1 VRRFFL
7 RHSEYSGIIANI
19 MKRIGIIAKKGEP
32 EAIKAIKE
40 FIRLLKG
47 RECELYVEN
56 DIAAVLK
63 IDGYPR
69 KKIPSKADIIIVF
82 GGDGTLLSVTRLVGD
97 SGVPILGVNLGSLGF
112 ITELSRDE
120 VSDSID
126 MVFSEKYCFEER
138 IMLLADVYR
147 GGKKVIQNSAFNDVV
162 LNKSALSRMFEIDI
176 RINNQYVTTFR
187 VDGLIVSTPTGSTG
201 HSLSAGGPILYPT
214 LESFL
219 LTPICPHTLTSR
231 PIVLPDAFILEAG
244 IKTGEDIYMTLDGQE
259 GFPLKVNDKVRIR
272 KADYKTKFLIV
283 HDRDYFRI
291 LRTKL
296 KWGE

>member
-1 VRRFFL
+1 
-7 RHSEYSGIIANI
+7 
-19 MKRIGIIAKKGEP
+19 MKKIGIIAKKGEP
-32 EAIKAIKE
+32 EAARAVKE

-47 RECELYVEN
+47 RECRFFVEK
-56 DIAAVLK
+56 DLAALLE

-69 KKIPSKADIIIVF
+69 EKIPSKSDIIVVF
-82 GGDGTLLSVTRLVGD
+82 GGDGTLLSVARLVGD

-120 VSDSID
+120 LSDSID
-126 MVFSEKYCFEER
+126 MIFSKKCCFEER
-138 IMLLADVYR
+138 IMLLADVHR
-147 GGKKVIQNSAFNDVV
+147 GGKKVIQNNAFNDVV
-162 LNKSALSRMFEIDI
+162 LHKSALSRMFEIDI

-201 HSLSAGGPILYPT
+201 HSLSAGGPIMYPT

-219 LTPICPHTLTSR
+219 MTPICPHTLTSR
-231 PIVLPDAFILEAG
+231 PIVLPDTFILDAG
-244 IKTGEDIYMTLDGQE
+244 IKNGEDIYLTLDGQE

-272 KADYKTKFLIV
+272 KADYKTKFLV
-283 HDRDYFRI
+283 LHNRDYFRI